1 MRVGNRSLC
10 VHSQRAVWDIS
21 RGNRGQYGGMLE
33 REGSSSRKREL
44 LPWCRRV
51 TTQSQ
56 SVKEPEKG
64 KQGWDRGA
72 TCGADPFILFRMDR
86 KLGWMGDL
94 KTLFSDTELA

>member
-10 VHSQRAVWDIS
+10 VHSQRAVWGHA
-21 RGNRGQYGGMLE
+21 GNGDVLE

-51 TTQSQ
+51 TAQSQ

-64 KQGWDRGA
+64 KLGWDRGA

-94 KTLFSDTELA
+94 KTLFSDTELT